1 MSAEWRGKKKNK
13 KQVEEEKISYIIW
26 DDAQ

>member
-1 MSAEWRGKKKNK
+1 MSAEGRGKKKKK